1 MSVAV
6 IEGELSLSSMP
17 KQLTNLAKLQGS
29 RIDMS
34 ACPRIDSAGAAF
46 LLELAR
52 RNAKGGQK
60 LEIINANEQARG
72 LLRFFELD
80 EVFAIA

>member
-1 MSVAV
+1 MSTAV
-6 IEGELSLSSMP
+6 IDGELSLASMP
-17 KQLTNLAKLQGS
+17 KQLGNLPKLQGTT
-29 RIDMS
+29 IDMS
-34 ACPRIDSAGAAF
+34 RCPRIDSAGAAF

-52 RNAKGGQK
+52 RNTRGGQK

-80 EVFAIA
+80 EVFAIV